1 MSYTLLRIFLPVAG
15 ILVSAACLFG
25 LAFNAG
31 SMGSYSPL
39 SSSERAEFRMVG
51 VLYAMPAISG
61 LLAAFGLGHPLL
73 RRAGGLWNFALQPLA
88 AFVPLLLRGW
98 LWKSGYQLAAVGM
111 AFYVLVAAALW
122 LIYFA
127 TYWQTHPRIS

>member
-1 MSYTLLRIFLPVAG
+1 
-15 ILVSAACLFG
+15 
-25 LAFNAG
+25 
-31 SMGSYSPL
+31 
-39 SSSERAEFRMVG
+39 MVG

-88 AFVPLLLRGW
+88 AFVLLFLKGW

-111 AFYVLVAAALW
+111 ALYVLVAAALW
-122 LIYFA
+122 LIYFG
-127 TYWQTHPRIS
+127 TYWQTHPRKS